1 MIPER
6 RKFGVGCIDDT
17 KQRVVRN
24 DWIRIR
30 EALKYL
36 VKYVLLKQMN
46 NICISYKENTEV
58 IYHVC
63 ADTVVDGEDLLS
75 GAEEKDEDQDQHDDA
90 SKGGDDDDDENDTKC
105 E

>member
-1 MIPER
+1 MLV
-6 RKFGVGCIDDT
+6 K
-17 KQRVVRN
+17 N
-24 DWIRIR
+24 DRACTR
-30 EALKYL
+30 ETLKYL

-46 NICISYKENTEV
+46 NICISYYFDKDNPEL

-63 ADTVVDGEDLLS
+63 GYNVVDGEDLLS